1 MSLTSAVAIAL
12 ALVLALTV
20 YAGQQARAES
30 TNIAFSANFL
40 DGLFEYKA
48 DIDAK
53 QLFPTEGIKDDIVGK
68 LQERDYKIPDI
79 EREFVGFKINASDI
93 KIYIKPSKIDSA
105 NTRLSVDVEGK
116 NVKVDSKYLNK
127 KYDKVDID
135 TIYGIYNTN
144 TDKVTIHV
152 PYATALALVFRW

>member
-1 MSLTSAVAIAL
+1 MFFRGAMAIVL
-12 ALVLALTV
+12 AFVLALTV

-30 TNIAFSANFL
+30 LGAAFSVNFL

-53 QLFPTEGIKDDIVGK
+53 QLFPTTQVKDDIIGK
-68 LQERDYKIPDI
+68 LQARDYKIPDV
-79 EREFVGFKINASDI
+79 ERDFIGFKISASDV
-93 KIYIKPSKIDSA
+93 KIYVKPSKMDSA

-116 NVKVDSKYLNK
+116 NVEVGSKYLNK
-127 KYDKVDID
+127 KYQQLDID
-135 TIYGIYNTN
+135 TIYGVYNAK

-152 PYATALALVFRW
+152 PYATAFSLIFR